1 MLGQRILPL
10 DGLQAGYRHISLRTE
25 GNFPMSLPMLFICIE
40 LKIYVPDGLG
50 DLIDALSDPRA
61 FLSNQEKRR
70 LQQMKAMGVEDTDL
84 TATIL
89 AGANSATAAGG
100 LTMTGNQQ
108 AIMLDTAGLYVSGG
122 VGEFEQSKFC
132 EITIAA
138 LKQDKKFL
146 KLRKKQEN
154 KLQELIKE
162 QQEEKQKTLK
172 KQCQQLEKYLKQNNY
187 SLAPQTKQML
197 VKRKLTEQPNSCSS
211 SQTLNNFFSRP
222 PSSQDES
229 QASEPA
235 AANNSAPISSNA
247 GTLSLESIAKDEQIE
262 KIINEQIK
270 DWSVLLD
277 KQKKIEYNLCRHQVE
292 HQNEKLRKLMLRE
305 QAKQI
310 KKIDFLFAK
319 QIKEMKN
326 RQAKISVDTYK
337 EVIGDKT
344 LRNKMERDRRLRE
357 KKCNNTK
364 KFIEERR
371 TAAIIHSKENER
383 LKKMHTAQVSYNLPR
398 RLLKSD
404 FLLSLHSNRFIS
416 SLQLIELER
425 YSKHAIE
432 SFNGAEVEYKLFSKK
447 KCFC

>member
-1 MLGQRILPL
+1 MVLPDLAVLRIAVYDENSKMLGQRILPL
-10 DGLQAGYRHISLRTE
+10 DGLQTGYRHISLRTE

-84 TATIL
+84 GSTIM
-89 AGANSATAAGG
+89 GG
-100 LTMTGNQQ
+100 PNNAMVTGGISLSGSSQQ
-108 AIMLDTAGLYVSGG
+108 AIALDAVGLYVSGNMC
-122 VGEFEQSKFC
+122 EFEQSKFC
-132 EITIAA
+132 DITIGA

-146 KLRKKQEN
+146 KLRKKQES

-162 QQEEKQKTLK
+162 QQEEKQKLLK
-172 KQCQQLEKYLKQNNY
+172 KQCQQMEKYLKQNNY
-187 SLAPQTKQML
+187 SLATLSQTKQL
-197 VKRKLTEQPNSCSS
+197 VKRKLAEQPNSCSS
-211 SQTLNNFFSRP
+211 TQTLSMFSRP

-229 QASEPA
+229 QANNHTVV
-235 AANNSAPISSNA
+235 ANNVNSTA
-247 GTLSLESIAKDEQIE
+247 GTSTGTSVGTSSSANNHTATLNVESIAKDEQIE
-262 KIINEQIK
+262 KIVNEQIK

-277 KQKKIEYNLCRHQVE
+277 KQKKIEHNLCRHQVE
-292 HQNEKLRKLMLRE
+292 KQNEKIRKLMLRE

-371 TAAIIHSKENER
+371 TAAIVHSKEMDR
-383 LKKMHTAQVSYNLPR
+383 LKKMHNTQVSGG
-398 RLLKSD
+398 SD
-404 FLLSLHSNRFIS
+404 LASL
-416 SLQLIELER
+416 
-425 YSKHAIE
+425 
-432 SFNGAEVEYKLFSKK
+432 
-447 KCFC
+447 

>member
-1 MLGQRILPL
+1 MLRIAVYDENSKMLGQRILPL

-70 LQQMKAMGVEDTDL
+70 LQQMKAMGVEETDL

-89 AGANSATAAGG
+89 GSANNATTGGLSLAAAG
-100 LTMTGNQQ
+100 QQ
-108 AIMLDTAGLYVSGG
+108 AIALDTVGLYVSGN
-122 VGEFEQSKFC
+122 VGEFEQSRFC

-146 KLRKKQEN
+146 KLRKKQES
-154 KLQELIKE
+154 KLQELTKE

-172 KQCQQLEKYLKQNNY
+172 KQCQQMEKYLKQNNY
-187 SLAPQTKQML
+187 SLATLSQTKQL
-197 VKRKLTEQPNSCSS
+197 VKQKLTEQPNSCSS

-229 QASEPA
+229 QTSEHTVAANNNVAANAASTSATAA
-235 AANNSAPISSNA
+235 AANNVA
-247 GTLSLESIAKDEQIE
+247 TLNLESIVKDEQIE
-262 KIINEQIK
+262 KIVNEQIK
-270 DWSVLLD
+270 DWVALLD
-277 KQKKIEYNLCRHQVE
+277 KQKKIQYNLCRHQVE

-305 QAKQI
+305 QAKQV

-337 EVIGDKT
+337 VG
-344 LRNKMERDRRLRE
+344 
-357 KKCNNTK
+357 
-364 KFIEERR
+364 
-371 TAAIIHSKENER
+371 AVH
-383 LKKMHTAQVSYNLPR
+383 
-398 RLLKSD
+398 
-404 FLLSLHSNRFIS
+404 
-416 SLQLIELER
+416 LIFAPL
-425 YSKHAIE
+425 
-432 SFNGAEVEYKLFSKK
+432 N
-447 KCFC
+447 

>member
-70 LQQMKAMGVEDTDL
+70 LQQMKTMGVEETDL
-84 TATIL
+84 
-89 AGANSATAAGG
+89 AGTVLSGVNSAT
-100 LTMTGNQQ
+100 MTGNLAMSIGNQQ
-108 AIMLDTAGLYVSGG
+108 AIMLDTVGLYMSVSGG
-122 VGEFEQSKFC
+122 AGEFEQSKFC

-146 KLRKKQEN
+146 KLRKKQAS

-172 KQCQQLEKYLKQNNY
+172 KQCQQLERYLKQNNY
-187 SLAPQTKQML
+187 SLAKLTQTKQL
-197 VKRKLTEQPNSCSS
+197 VKRKLTEHANSCSS

-222 PSSQDES
+222 PSSQDGS
-229 QASEPA
+229 QASEHPAVSSASAATTTTTTAATATA
-235 AANNSAPISSNA
+235 AAPANNTIA
-247 GTLSLESIAKDEQIE
+247 TLSLESIAKDEQIE
-262 KIINEQIK
+262 KIIGEQIK

-277 KQKKIEYNLCRHQVE
+277 KQKKVEYNLCRHQVE

-326 RQAKISVDTYK
+326 RQAKISVSAF
-337 EVIGDKT
+337 EI
-344 LRNKMERDRRLRE
+344 
-357 KKCNNTK
+357 
-364 KFIEERR
+364 KF
-371 TAAIIHSKENER
+371 
-383 LKKMHTAQVSYNLPR
+383 
-398 RLLKSD
+398 
-404 FLLSLHSNRFIS
+404 
-416 SLQLIELER
+416 
-425 YSKHAIE
+425 
-432 SFNGAEVEYKLFSKK
+432 
-447 KCFC
+447 